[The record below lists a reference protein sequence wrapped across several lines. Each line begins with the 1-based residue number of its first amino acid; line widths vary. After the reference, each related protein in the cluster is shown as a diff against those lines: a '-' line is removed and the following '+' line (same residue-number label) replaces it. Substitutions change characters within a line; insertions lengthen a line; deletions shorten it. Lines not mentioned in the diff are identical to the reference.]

1 MKNQLLK
8 ITSVVL
14 LVWTAFA
21 CTSQPVS
28 VKAETTEKRK
38 IVSLNG
44 TITEIIYA
52 LGAGDEVVAV
62 DVTSTFPSETVKLTN
77 LGHLSSISAES
88 ILGSA
93 PTHVIG
99 FKDEVKPEL
108 MQQLQQAGVEVVL
121 YEREFSVKGA
131 QQVIQKVASW
141 LDRTEI
147 GQQLVA
153 SIDTDVKSL
162 RVLENKPTVLFVYAR
177 GAGMMMVAG
186 EDTQLEKMIEIAGGK
201 NAVSGF
207 QEFKPLTPE
216 AVIEANPSL
225 VLMFES
231 GAQSISK
238 AGGFQ
243 GIPGIKLTNAGKNNQ
258 VLEMDGLFL
267 SGFGPRMGKALLE
280 LNQKLASLNV

>member
-1 MKNQLLK
+1 M
-8 ITSVVL
+8 
-14 LVWTAFA
+14 A
-21 CTSQPVS
+21 
-28 VKAETTEKRK
+28 R
-38 IVSLNG
+38 
-44 TITEIIYA
+44 
-52 LGAGDEVVAV
+52 
-62 DVTSTFPSETVKLTN
+62 
-77 LGHLSSISAES
+77 
-88 ILGSA
+88 
-93 PTHVIG
+93 
-99 FKDEVKPEL
+99 
-108 MQQLQQAGVEVVL
+108 
-121 YEREFSVKGA
+121 
-131 QQVIQKVASW
+131 W

-162 RVLENKPTVLFVYAR
+162 RVLKNKPTVLFVYAR

-258 VLEMDGLFL
+258 LLEMDGLFL